1 MTNRDEHISL
11 AVKRYYVF
19 RIIAATFLLIINL
32 AQLNWDLS
40 AGQWIYA
47 GICFLYPHI
56 AFFIVNASSNRK
68 QAMFANFYVD
78 SCFFG
83 SWVPIVSFSMW
94 PLVAMFM
101 TVVVNSISSRGIVF
115 CIQNIACFMATVII
129 SSLLFDFNFLIVSNT
144 TATILGVV
152 WVMLYSGIIGWTSF
166 FLSEQIKEKRAELKK
181 LAGKLAKYLSP
192 QVYDSIFSGEKDVK
206 IETYKKHLTVFF
218 SDIAGFTT
226 KTENTEISEL
236 TEWLNTYLN
245 DMTTLAIK
253 YNGTLDKFIGDAV
266 MVFFGDPKTNG
277 EKQDAVKCIS
287 MAIEMQEH
295 AKKLGVDIRMGINT
309 GDCIVGNFGSEQR
322 MEYTILGPTVNLA
335 ARLESNSKPHQ
346 ILISESTYALIKDE
360 IVCEERGEI
369 SVKGI
374 DRKIMTYWVLGYK
387 TIPDNVD
394 IKSS

>member
-1 MTNRDEHISL
+1 MTTRDDHISL
-11 AVKRYYVF
+11 AIKRYYVF
-19 RIIAATFLLIINL
+19 RIIAATFLLLINL
-32 AQLNWDLS
+32 AQLDWELS

-56 AFFIVNASSNRK
+56 AFFVVNACPHRK
-68 QAMFANFYVD
+68 QAMFVNFYVD
-78 SCFFG
+78 SFFFG
-83 SWVPIVSFSMW
+83 SWAPIVSFSMW

-101 TVVVNSISSRGIVF
+101 TVVVNSISSRGVVF
-115 CIQNIACFMATVII
+115 CVQNIACFISAAII
-129 SSLLFDFNFLIVSNT
+129 SSLLFDLKFLFVSNM

-166 FLSEQIKEKRAELKK
+166 FLSEQIKEKRAQLKK
-181 LAGKLAKYLSP
+181 LASKLAKYLSP
-192 QVYDSIFSGEKDVK
+192 QVYDSIFRGEKDVK

-236 TEWLNTYLN
+236 TQWLNTYLN

-266 MVFFGDPKTNG
+266 MVFFGDPKTSG
-277 EKQDAVKCIS
+277 EKQDALKCIS
-287 MAIEMQEH
+287 MAIEMKEH
-295 AKKLGVDIRMGINT
+295 AKKLGVDIRMGVNT

-335 ARLESNSKPHQ
+335 ARLESNSQPHQ
-346 ILISESTYALIKDE
+346 ILISESTFALIKDE

-369 SVKGI
+369 CVKGI
-374 DRKIMTYWVLGYK
+374 DRKIMTYWVVGHK
-387 TIPDNVD
+387 TIPDNAD
-394 IKSS
+394 I